1 MKKPKIILIGF
12 AILIVGFLIGLMMGG
27 SSDSTNPT
35 SNNKEIKKSKK
46 QIFTCSMHPQIRMD
60 KPGFCPICS
69 MPLVP
74 VTDQESSA
82 ENMNSLKLSDYA
94 LAMAS
99 VETTEVKYQEI
110 SSDIKTYGDIH
121 FDPQS
126 YATVTA
132 RVDGYAEKIFANI
145 SGTNINAGDH
155 LLEIYSPD
163 ILVAEQELLIALQ
176 SGKDSPLVTSSK
188 LKLLRWGFSEKQ
200 INDVIE
206 TKKIVDVVTLY
217 SPITGT
223 IIEKNIIENS
233 AFKMGDALYKIVNLD
248 TVWAHLDIYERDLA
262 LIRKGQKVE
271 IYVEAYPGE
280 VFTGTVSYSEPEI
293 NEMTRTLHLP
303 VQIDNK
309 SHKLKM
315 GMYVSAVIKV
325 TLDSSGHAIEPNIE
339 GKYTCPMHPQIIKE
353 KSGNCPV
360 CGMPLVKVAS
370 KDNSNSA
377 KEKDEISKNEKSL
390 NSILSIPASAVLDSG
405 TRRIVYIDKG
415 ASTFE
420 SRDVILGPRGGDYYP
435 VIKGLNLGERVV
447 TRGGFFIDSQFQIMG
462 SPSLYYSGG
471 AQASSKQGSNFQ
483 SDKAENKEI
492 DNKSN
497 DSEPKQKPSSTHKH

>member
-12 AILIVGFLIGLMMGG
+12 AILIVGFLIGLLMGG
-27 SSDSTNPT
+27 GSGSANSN
-35 SNNKEIKKSKK
+35 SNNMELKKSKK

-60 KPGFCPICS
+60 KPGDCPICS
-69 MPLVP
+69 MPLEP
-74 VTDQESSA
+74 ISDQDSSA
-82 ENMNSLKLSDYA
+82 ENMNTLKLSDYA
-94 LAMAS
+94 MKMAS
-99 VETTEVKYQEI
+99 VETTEVDYREI
-110 SSDIKTYGDIH
+110 NAEIRTYGDIH

-176 SGKDSPLVTSSK
+176 SGKDSPLVASSK

-200 INDVIE
+200 INEVIE

-248 TVWAHLDIYERDLA
+248 IVWAHLDIYERDLA

-271 IYVEAYPGE
+271 ISVEAYPGE
-280 VFTGTVSYSEPEI
+280 IFTGTVSYSEPEI

-325 TLDSSGHAIEPNIE
+325 TLDSTGHAIEPSII
-339 GKYTCPMHPQIIKE
+339 GKYTCPMHPQVITE
-353 KSGNCPV
+353 QSGSCPV
-360 CGMPLVKVAS
+360 CEMPLVKVVS
-370 KDNSNSA
+370 KDS
-377 KEKDEISKNEKSL
+377 KENKSKNENSL
-390 NSILSIPASAVLDSG
+390 NSIIAIPVSAVLDSG
-405 TRRIVYIDKG
+405 NRKIVYVAKD

-420 SRDVILGPRGGDYYP
+420 SREVILGPRGGDYFP
-435 VIKGLNLGERVV
+435 VLKGLYSGERVV

-462 SPSLYYSGG
+462 SPSLYYPGGLQSTSNQEEKASGH
-471 AQASSKQGSNFQ
+471 N
-483 SDKAENKEI
+483 SDTKETK
-492 DNKSN
+492 NKSN
-497 DSEPKQKPSSTHKH
+497 ENEPKQTPSSTHKH

>member
-1 MKKPKIILIGF
+1 MKKPKVIFFGLIIL
-12 AILIVGFLIGLMMGG
+12 LIGLLIGLLMGG
-27 SSDSTNPT
+27 GSDSVN
-35 SNNKEIKKSKK
+35 SKANNLKPKRTTK
-46 QIFTCSMHPQIRMD
+46 QIYTCSMHPQIRMD
-60 KPGFCPICS
+60 KPGDCPICS
-69 MPLVP
+69 MPLEP
-74 VTDQESSA
+74 ISDQEA
-82 ENMNSLKLSDYA
+82 TTENMNALKLSDYA

-99 VETTEVKYQEI
+99 VETTEVNYREI
-110 SSDIKTYGDIH
+110 NTDIKTYGDIH

-200 INDVIE
+200 INEVIE

-217 SPITGT
+217 SPISGT

-248 TVWAHLDIYERDLA
+248 KVWAHLDIYERDLA

-271 IYVEAYPGE
+271 ISVEAYPGE
-280 VFTGTVSYSEPEI
+280 VFFGTVSYSEPEI
-293 NEMTRTLHLP
+293 NEMTRTMHLP

-309 SHKLKM
+309 NHKLKM

-325 TLDSSGHAIEPNIE
+325 TLDSSGHAIEPSID
-339 GKYTCPMHPQIIKE
+339 GKFTCPMHPQVIADQ
-353 KSGNCPV
+353 SGNCPV
-360 CGMPLVKVAS
+360 CDMPLVKVVS
-370 KDNSNSA
+370 KDS
-377 KEKDEISKNEKSL
+377 KEDNSKNGRNV
-390 NSILSIPASAVLDSG
+390 NSILAIPVSAVLDSG
-405 TRRIVYIDKG
+405 NRKIVYIAKD

-420 SRDVILGPRGGDYYP
+420 SRDVILGPRGGEYYP
-435 VIKGLNLGERVV
+435 VLKGLYHGERVV

-462 SPSLYYSGG
+462 SPSLYYQGGLQSTTKQEEKSDGHNSGT
-471 AQASSKQGSNFQ
+471 N
-483 SDKAENKEI
+483 EKE
-492 DNKSN
+492 NKSN
-497 DSEPKQKPSSTHKH
+497 ENEIKQIPNSTHKH

>member
-12 AILIVGFLIGLMMGG
+12 AILIVGILIGLMMGG
-27 SSDSTNPT
+27 SSDSTNTT
-35 SNNKEIKKSKK
+35 SNSKENKKTKK

-60 KPGFCPICS
+60 KPGDCPICS
-69 MPLVP
+69 MPLEP
-74 VTDQESSA
+74 ISDQDSSA
-82 ENMNSLKLSDYA
+82 ENMNTLKLSDYA

-99 VETTEVKYQEI
+99 VETTEVNYREI
-110 SSDIKTYGDIH
+110 NADIKTYGDIH

-145 SGTNINAGDH
+145 SGTNINAGDR

-188 LKLLRWGFSEKQ
+188 LKLRRWGFSENQ
-200 INDVIE
+200 INEVIE
-206 TKKIVDVVTLY
+206 TKKIVDVVNLY

-248 TVWAHLDIYERDLA
+248 NVWVHLDIYERDLA
-262 LIRKGQKVE
+262 MIRKGQKVE
-271 IYVEAYPGE
+271 ISVEAYPGE
-280 VFTGTVSYSEPEI
+280 VFSGIVSYSEPEI
-293 NEMTRTLHLP
+293 NELTRTLHLP

-315 GMYVSAVIKV
+315 GMYVSGVIKV
-325 TLDSSGHAIEPNIE
+325 TLDSTGHAIEQSIE
-339 GKYTCPMHPQIIKE
+339 GKYTCPMHPQVIKE
-353 KSGNCPV
+353 QSGNCPV
-360 CGMPLVKVAS
+360 CEMALVKVVS
-370 KDNSNSA
+370 KDDN
-377 KEKDEISKNEKSL
+377 SKNEKSV
-390 NSILSIPASAVLDSG
+390 NKILTIPVSAVLDSG
-405 TRRIVYIDKG
+405 SRKIVYIAKD

-420 SRDVILGPRGGDYYP
+420 SRDVILGPRSGDYFP
-435 VIKGLNLGERVV
+435 VLKGLYSGERVV

-462 SPSLYYSGG
+462 SPSLYYPGG
-471 AQASSKQGSNFQ
+471 LQTSAKKEENTSEHH
-483 SDKAENKEI
+483 SDTKETENKPN
-492 DNKSN
+492 DN
-497 DSEPKQKPSSTHKH
+497 EPKQKPNSAHKH